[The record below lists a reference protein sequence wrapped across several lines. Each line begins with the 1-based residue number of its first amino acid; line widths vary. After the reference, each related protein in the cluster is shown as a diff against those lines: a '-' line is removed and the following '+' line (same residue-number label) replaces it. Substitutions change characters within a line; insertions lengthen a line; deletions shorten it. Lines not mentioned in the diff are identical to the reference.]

1 MGIYCYKTTP
11 GATRVVT
18 VLTTTGKV
26 EVVRVQLYSFAFK
39 LGRWI
44 DNPAK
49 AEARLIVPCYR
60 AFDRKNVRPL
70 PLATSAEVEVGAYVF
85 QNNGVICPHEFG
97 EGLKIYGKIIKTS
110 RMAKVPAGGLQ
121 VETDA
126 DKISRRYHD
135 EPLSWFVERT
145 HPSYRPS
152 VYCNGDNHNY
162 GPREIA
168 EKTIFADAY
177 DAAQAA
183 RGDSRRAY
191 RT

>member
-11 GATRVVT
+11 SATRVVT

-39 LGRWI
+39 LGRLG
-44 DNPAK
+44 DSSAVT
-49 AEARLIVPCYR
+49 APCYR

-70 PLATSAEVEVGAYVF
+70 PLATNAEVEVGAPVY
-85 QNNGVICPHEFG
+85 QNSGEICPLEFG
-97 EGLKIYGKIIKTS
+97 EGLPVYGKIIKTS
-110 RMAKVPAGGLQ
+110 RMANVPAEGLQ

-126 DKISRRYHD
+126 DKISRRYHG
-135 EPLSWFVERT
+135 EPLEWFVSKT
-145 HPSYRPS
+145 HVSYRPS

>member
-11 GATRVVT
+11 SATRVVT

-39 LGRWI
+39 LGRWS
-44 DNPAK
+44 DDSAK
-49 AEARLIVPCYR
+49 AEARVTDPCCR

-70 PLATSAEVEVGAYVF
+70 PLAAHDAVEVGASVF
-85 QNNGVICPHEFG
+85 LNNGAICPHEFG
-97 EGLKIYGKIIKTS
+97 ERLSVYGKIIKTS
-110 RMAKVPAGGLQ
+110 RMAKVPAEGLQ

-126 DKISRRYHD
+126 DKISRRYHN
-135 EPLSWFVERT
+135 EPLSWYVEKA